1 MELDILAALA
11 ASKPPEPEE
20 TDVKHLPQ
28 DKRLNNGWSYITD
41 DIFKTYLEKFG
52 CDKETIKDCFDYYD
66 VGDRWFLLDYFEG
79 IKE

>member
-1 MELDILAALA
+1 MELSILDALA
-11 ASKPPEPEE
+11 ASKPPEPEPQDIE
-20 TDVKHLPQ
+20 YLPQ

-52 CDKETIKDCFDYYD
+52 CDKETIKDCFDCYD
-66 VGDRWFLLDYFEG
+66 VGDRGFLLDYFEG